1 MLALELMIVLVAVMA
16 MTLLRS
22 LMMMMM
28 AVELIMALL
37 RSLEHCP
44 LKAKSYEGQA
54 KKKKLM

>member
-54 KKKKLM
+54 KKK